1 MLNGEI
7 ECASCNQIIMDW
19 YLIQTV
25 AIRALNDELRTR
37 LRGGTVIVSDR
48 VKELGDIVVAHAI
61 VAMAESTEFD
71 DDEHQSGH
79 FWFCARQFHWFISYG
94 GSKNP
99 ASTTLTKRDLNL
111 TIVL

>member
-1 MLNGEI
+1 MQL
-7 ECASCNQIIMDW
+7 
-19 YLIQTV
+19 L
-25 AIRALNDELRTR
+25 AIRAHNDELRTR
-37 LRGGTVIVSDR
+37 LRGGTVTIADVI
-48 VKELGDIVVAHAI
+48 KELGPTVVAHAL

-111 TIVL
+111 MIVL